1 MSGIKL
7 KKYLL
12 DTNSIIYA
20 LNNDFIFPKYK
31 YLTSVITEIELLS
44 FSELTDDDISIL
56 NMALSN
62 FENIN
67 LTNEIKF
74 ETIKIRRNS
83 KIKLPDSIIIATAII
98 EEATL
103 VTSDKQ
109 LLNSKLIKTIDLNN
123 LI

>member
-1 MSGIKL
+1 MSGVKL

-12 DTNSIIYA
+12 DTNTIIYA
-20 LNNDFIFPKYK
+20 LNNNFIFPKHK

-44 FSELTDDDISIL
+44 FSELTENDISIL

-67 LTNEIKF
+67 LTNKIKL

-98 EEATL
+98 EKATL
-103 VTSDKQ
+103 ITSDKQ
-109 LLNSKLIKTIDLNN
+109 LLNSKLIKTIDLND